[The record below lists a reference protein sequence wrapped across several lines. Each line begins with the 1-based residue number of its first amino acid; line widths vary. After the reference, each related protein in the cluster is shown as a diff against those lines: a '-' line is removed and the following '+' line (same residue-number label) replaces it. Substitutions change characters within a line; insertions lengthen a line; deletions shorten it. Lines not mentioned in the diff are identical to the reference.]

1 MHDEKRSAVRKHV
14 SFDILINRDFLDPR
28 RWRIRDVGMNSL
40 FVNMAPEEMRP
51 GSWVEVVLLL
61 DGAMETEQLGL
72 PAEIIRVSGDGV
84 VLKFRDDDGH
94 AGQLLHDFL
103 KDSGDRWLAPPALQV
118 SPI

>member
-1 MHDEKRSAVRKHV
+1 MHDEKRSAVRTHV

-40 FVNMAPEEMRP
+40 FVQMAPEAMLP

-61 DGAMETEQLGL
+61 DGATQTDRLCL

-84 VLKFRDDDGH
+84 VLKFREDDSH
-94 AGQLLHDFL
+94 AGQMLRDFF
-103 KDSGDRWLAPPALQV
+103 KDNGDRRLAPPVLHV
-118 SPI
+118 SPV